1 MEVVQKLNKQMPVTA
16 MLDPK
21 IVIPAIASSFV
32 KLDPRLMIK
41 NPVMFVVEIV
51 AALTTV
57 IFLRDLVTGGEHL
70 GFTFQIIL
78 WLWFTVLFANFAEA
92 VAEGRGKAQ
101 AESLRKTRTE
111 SQAKLL
117 SGSDRT
123 VSPGA
128 RHQPEGRRCR
138 AGRSRRQHP
147 LRRRGDR
154 GRGLRERGGHH
165 G

>member
-1 MEVVQKLNKQMPVTA
+1 MV
-16 MLDPK
+16 
-21 IVIPAIASSFV
+21 
-32 KLDPRLMIK
+32 K
-41 NPVMFVVEIV
+41 NPVMFVVEVV

-57 IFLRDLVTGGEHL
+57 IFLRDLATGGADL

-117 SGSDRT
+117 SWRGQGL
-123 VSPGA
+123 SPGA
-128 RHQPEGRRCR
+128 GHEPEGRRYR
-138 AGRSRRQHP
+138 AGRGRRQYS
-147 LRRRGDR
+147 LRRRSDR
-154 GRGLRERGGHH
+154 RRRLSQRGGDNR
-165 G
+165 